1 MVRYIGP
8 RLKIVR
14 RFGDLPGLT
23 RKLVPARK
31 KKTPGQHGKDR
42 NEQKKQKP
50 SAYKI
55 RLYEKQKL
63 RYNYGITESQLLRY
77 VKEARRKKGL
87 TGFLLMQLLEM
98 RIDNIIYRL
107 GLAPTI
113 PAARQFVS
121 HGHVLINKRK
131 VNIPSFQCQP
141 GDFISFSTRLET
153 VQMIKSNLNQGISLK
168 NKDLNKHLDFDQN
181 SLTIK
186 VKNLV
191 KRTDLKFKINDMLII
206 EYYSRLA

>member
-1 MVRYIGP
+1 MVRYRGP
-8 RLKIVR
+8 RLKIIK

-23 RKLVPARK
+23 RKVVLK
-31 KKTPGQHGKDR
+31 KQNLQGKEATEQKTPKA
-42 NEQKKQKP
+42 

-55 RLYEKQKL
+55 RLNEKQKL

-77 VKEARRKKGL
+77 VKEARRRKGL

-98 RIDNIIYRL
+98 RLDNIIFRL

-121 HGHVLINKRK
+121 HGHVMINKKR

-141 GDFISFSTRLET
+141 NDIISFSKNPKT
-153 VQMIKSNLNQGISLK
+153 VTLIKANLNQKENSNPNDNVSNSHLEFDSQLLTGKIVNLIQR
-168 NKDLNKHLDFDQN
+168 KDL
-181 SLTIK
+181 
-186 VKNLV
+186 
-191 KRTDLKFKINDMLII
+191 RFKINDMLVI
-206 EYYSRLA
+206 EYYSRLV

>member
-1 MVRYIGP
+1 MVRYRGP
-8 RLKIVR
+8 RLKIIK

-23 RKLVPARK
+23 RKVVIK
-31 KKTPGQHGKDR
+31 KDSNG
-42 NEQKKQKP
+42 QKKAKD

-55 RLYEKQKL
+55 RLNEKQKL
-63 RYNYGITESQLLRY
+63 RYNYGITESQLLKY

-98 RIDNIIYRL
+98 RLDNIIFRL

-121 HGHVLINKRK
+121 HGHVLINKKR

-141 GDFISFSTRLET
+141 GDIVSFSPKSKTTSLL
-153 VQMIKSNLNQGISLK
+153 KSNLNQSENPNDNFTNSHLEFDQKLLVGKIL
-168 NKDLNKHLDFDQN
+168 NLIQRKDL
-181 SLTIK
+181 
-186 VKNLV
+186 
-191 KRTDLKFKINDMLII
+191 RFKIDDNLII
-206 EYYSRLA
+206 EYYSRIA